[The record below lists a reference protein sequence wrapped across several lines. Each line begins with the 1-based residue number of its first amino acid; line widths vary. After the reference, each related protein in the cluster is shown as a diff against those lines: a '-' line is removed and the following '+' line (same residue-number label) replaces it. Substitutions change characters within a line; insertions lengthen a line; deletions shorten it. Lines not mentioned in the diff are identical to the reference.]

1 MREEN
6 LKKMVF
12 FILVVIVFVLSIILI
27 YLLVVKPQINKK
39 YQNIYNAGVY
49 NGQVSLMNYML
60 TQLKEKGITSL
71 KISNNTSINLIQYR
85 PQPQFN
91 APSESLGNVTN
102 ATGK

>member
-71 KISNNTSINLIQYR
+71 KISNNTSINLIQYHPR
-85 PQPQFN
+85 PQFN